1 MENQVV
7 FKSTAFGGFDKK
19 SVMDYVNELNVRVG
33 ENQAQLMAQMDEVNK
48 RNGELSARL
57 QQTEARLGEARRDLQ
72 AANNELAAERKKSSD
87 LTGLIDSLN
96 EEVSK
101 QEQII
106 IGKDAELRE
115 HIRKIE
121 RIERQNSLLE
131 ASRREMEQASVQ
143 IGKLMLSSQS
153 EADQIIR
160 EANSQA
166 EVITRQADQAV
177 ADARVQANDIIAES
191 ESLLEEAQVQAGD
204 ILRGAEDTLQYMHRQ
219 FSAFRREV
227 EQVQENIAQAVG
239 VITKKTGDITQ
250 TIARVEENML
260 NTAAVQLIPEE
271 GEAVARRLEEADG
284 SDFFRSAAEC

>member
-1 MENQVV
+1 
-7 FKSTAFGGFDKK
+7 
-19 SVMDYVNELNVRVG
+19 
-33 ENQAQLMAQMDEVNK
+33 
-48 RNGELSARL
+48 
-57 QQTEARLGEARRDLQ
+57 
-72 AANNELAAERKKSSD
+72 
-87 LTGLIDSLN
+87 
-96 EEVSK
+96 VSK